1 MKAIFIFLFLGL
13 NAFSKFSEDQYY
25 RYLGSMNAQL
35 CTPAEMKKYDK
46 LKSAYKTKGFYIPY
60 RLGKIDKNAL
70 SENMSVLFE
79 KLRWIDQNLK
89 NLNNYSKSINISTHI
104 KEIEKSINENLS
116 YKYQKEIKLKYG
128 VELVNA
134 AKASID
140 NIKIHFSKIE
150 EKLFYLKGFRYPVD
164 HLNNRA
170 VYEKLKANKDVVKKN
185 IAYVKRK
192 ILEDGARPG
201 KRSDLL
207 FRTSIDTIRLELNR
221 TFNFL
226 GDDLRYDLEW
236 LMDKLKSK
244 RIYSNP
250 VSYKLGFIRWRKRVN
265 DQIDFYSKILAGKY
279 KDNSKEKEFATKA
292 LEKFVYT
299 KEALAYKY
307 WAKIPEIYRRAY
319 VLDTVLYNEVGSL
332 DPDGVDKSDVLK
344 TFINRTVTKGFNNL
358 DKSDL
363 IWKPL
368 GGFNTQDYT
377 WMNAL
382 FKKGQ
387 FSFTYHYFSAVKN
400 IFCAPMTKW
409 ANSLRKKNL
418 KLISSFKNFNPAK
431 EPFKLFY
438 YFSRVS
444 MLGRINMT
452 KIWYQDSD
460 PISTRVGN
468 VAKERSL
475 KKSLKEEKFRYL
487 FRFQENL
494 KEYMAIEVRNKSY
507 AVELST
513 GSFFQ
518 LRDSNIFKFFA
529 KK

>member
-1 MKAIFIFLFLGL
+1 MKIILVFLLFGL
-13 NAFSKFSEDQYY
+13 NSFSKFNQDQYY
-25 RYLGSMNAQL
+25 RHLGSMNAQL
-35 CTPAEMKKYDK
+35 CTPIEIKKYEK

-60 RLGKIDKNAL
+60 RLGKIDNNAISKNMGL
-70 SENMSVLFE
+70 LFE
-79 KLRWIDQNLK
+79 KLRWVDQNILELSK
-89 NLNNYSKSINISTHI
+89 YSRSINILEHI
-104 KEIEKSINENLS
+104 KKIKENINENLS
-116 YKYQKEIKLKYG
+116 YKYRKEIKLEYG
-128 VELVNA
+128 VDLVNS
-134 AKASID
+134 AKKSID
-140 NIKIHFSKIE
+140 NIKLHFSKIE

-170 VYEKLKANKDVVKKN
+170 IYEKYKTEKNLVKKN

-192 ILEDGARPG
+192 ILEDGTRAG
-201 KRSDLL
+201 NSSDLL
-207 FRTSIDTIRLELNR
+207 FRTSLDTIRLELDR
-221 TFNFL
+221 TYNFL

-244 RIYSNP
+244 KVYTDP
-250 VSYKLGFIRWRKRVN
+250 VRYKAGFARWRNKVN

-279 KDNSKEKEFATKA
+279 KDDSKEKDFASKA
-292 LEKFVYT
+292 LENFVYN
-299 KEALAYKY
+299 KEAMAYKF
-307 WAKIPEIYRRAY
+307 WAKIPETYRHAY

-332 DPDGVDKSDVLK
+332 DPEGVDKSDVLK
-344 TFINRTVTKGFNNL
+344 TFINRTITKGFNDL

-363 IWKPL
+363 IWKHL
-368 GGFNTQDYT
+368 NGFKTGQYT
-377 WMNAL
+377 WMNSL

-400 IFCAPMTKW
+400 IFCAPMSKW

-418 KLISSFKNFNPAK
+418 KLIDSFRSFDPDK
-431 EPFKLFY
+431 EPHKLFY

-452 KIWYQDSD
+452 KIWYKDSD

-468 VAKERSL
+468 NVKNRSL
-475 KKSLKEEKFRYL
+475 SRSLKEEKFRYL

-494 KEYMAIEVRNKSY
+494 KEYMAIEINNKSY
-507 AVELST
+507 AVDLT
-513 GSFFQ
+513 TNSFYS

>member
-1 MKAIFIFLFLGL
+1 MKILFVLLFLGL
-13 NAFSKFSEDQYY
+13 NSFSKFNEDQYY
-25 RYLGSMNAQL
+25 RYLGSMNSQL
-35 CTPAEMKKYDK
+35 CSSFDMSKYDK

-60 RLGKIDKNAL
+60 RLGRIDKNAL
-70 SENMSVLFE
+70 SENMGLLFE
-79 KLRWIDQNLK
+79 KLRWIDQNLVQ
-89 NLNNYSKSINISTHI
+89 LSKYKRSINIAKHI
-104 KEIEKSINENLS
+104 KAIEENINQNLR
-116 YKYQKEIKLKYG
+116 YKYEKEIKLKYG
-128 VELVNA
+128 VELVNS
-134 AKASID
+134 AKKSID
-140 NIKIHFSKIE
+140 NIKEHFSKIE
-150 EKLFYLKGFRYPVD
+150 DKLFYLKGFRYPVD

-170 VYEKLKANKDVVKKN
+170 IYEKYKADKNSVKKN

-192 ILEDGARPG
+192 ILEDGTRAS
-201 KRSDLL
+201 KSSDLL
-207 FRTSIDTIRLELNR
+207 FRTSLDTIKLELDK
-221 TFNFL
+221 TYNFL

-236 LMDKLKSK
+236 LMGKLKSK
-244 RIYSNP
+244 RVYTDPIK
-250 VSYKLGFIRWRKRVN
+250 YKAGFTRWRNKIN

-292 LEKFVYT
+292 LEDFVYS
-299 KEALAYKY
+299 KEAMAYKY
-307 WAKIPEIYRRAY
+307 WAKIPDVYRHTY

-332 DPDGVDKSDVLK
+332 DPEGVDKRDVLK
-344 TFINRTVTKGFNNL
+344 TFINRTVTKGFNDL

-363 IWKPL
+363 VWKPL
-368 GGFNTQDYT
+368 NGFNTQNYK

-400 IFCAPMTKW
+400 IFCAPMSKW

-418 KLISSFKNFNPAK
+418 KLIKDFENFDPNK

-452 KIWYQDSD
+452 KIWYKDSN
-460 PISTRVGN
+460 PISTRVGSL
-468 VAKERSL
+468 VKEKSL
-475 KKSLKEEKFRYL
+475 KKHLKEERFRYL

-494 KEYMAIEVRNKSY
+494 KEYMAIEVKNKSY
-507 AVELST
+507 AVDLSNS
-513 GSFFQ
+513 SFYN